1 MKPAVFNKPYLLI
14 EACIHLTL
22 WVVYFSLSRNLDFY
36 VVTLE
41 QAPMTIPQSASASL
55 LVLAT
60 FYWCYF
66 VVPFCNRRYG
76 FYWSVVAYFVALFA
90 IAGLDSVHSI
100 HYQEQ
105 NVSVVSEFWTFLFKH
120 TMWSLLS
127 LGIKRYALNLKRSE
141 LVKER
146 NLALAQIE
154 LAALKQQISPH
165 FMFNVL
171 NSLYSTSYM
180 SGDTRTS
187 RGIEQL
193 SSLLRYMLYEA
204 NSQKVQLQKEVDYL
218 DNYIR
223 LQMLRFSDDV
233 ELEFN
238 KSEFASNTHIAPM
251 LLIVLVENAFKH
263 GVNTKDKSFISITL
277 SVKNSVISFEISNPI
292 VETKTGGQASKGQDG
307 GLGLSNLKR
316 RLRLMYE
323 DKHALDICTK
333 DNVFTA
339 RMTLT

>member
-1 MKPAVFNKPYLLI
+1 
-14 EACIHLTL
+14 
-22 WVVYFSLSRNLDFY
+22 
-36 VVTLE
+36 
-41 QAPMTIPQSASASL
+41 
-55 LVLAT
+55 
-60 FYWCYF
+60 
-66 VVPFCNRRYG
+66 
-76 FYWSVVAYFVALFA
+76 
-90 IAGLDSVHSI
+90 
-100 HYQEQ
+100 
-105 NVSVVSEFWTFLFKH
+105 
-120 TMWSLLS
+120 MWSLLS

-141 LVKER
+141 MVKEM

-277 SVKNSVISFEISNPI
+277 SVKNSVISFEISKI
-292 VETKTGGQASKGQDG
+292 D
-307 GLGLSNLKR
+307 
-316 RLRLMYE
+316 
-323 DKHALDICTK
+323 
-333 DNVFTA
+333 
-339 RMTLT
+339 

>member
-66 VVPFCNRRYG
+66 VVPFCNKKYG

-100 HYQEQ
+100 NYQEQ

-263 GVNTKDKSFISITL
+263 GVS
-277 SVKNSVISFEISNPI
+277 
-292 VETKTGGQASKGQDG
+292 ASKE
-307 GLGLSNLKR
+307 S
-316 RLRLMYE
+316 E
-323 DKHALDICTK
+323 ITH
-333 DNVFTA
+333 
-339 RMTLT
+339 